1 MTKPYKTS
9 KRKILIAFAFVIGL
23 GLVGPILIE
32 YQSSPPNPTVHTKPS
47 PLPYKQIGTSPIAPA
62 QQQRNV
68 TQKLYSIELAS
79 TKNKT
84 AAENLVQE
92 LKKKGV
98 DAFYSPFHKEGRVR
112 FRIRTGLY
120 RSSKVAKR
128 QQNKIEKLNIKSKI
142 VRL

>member
-9 KRKILIAFAFVIGL
+9 KQKILIALAFVITL
-23 GLVGPILIE
+23 GLVGPVLIE
-32 YQSSPPNPTVHTKPS
+32 YQASTPKPTVQTKPS
-47 PLPYKQIGTSPIAPA
+47 SLPYKQIGTSPIAPA
-62 QQQRNV
+62 EQQKKI

-84 AAENLVQE
+84 AAESLVQE
-92 LKKKGV
+92 LKKKGI
-98 DAFYSPFHKEGRVR
+98 DAFYSPFHKEGHVR
-112 FRIRTGLY
+112 FRVRTGLY

-128 QQNKIEKLNIKSKI
+128 YQNKIGKLNIKSKI